1 MEYRAAHDSGVVIL
15 AKEDGVVE
23 KVDADQIIIRDNFGE
38 RHTYTLTKFARSNQ
52 STCINQ
58 HPVVSAGQK
67 IEKGDLLADGPSTEK
82 GEIGLGR
89 NALIGFMTWEGYN
102 YEDAVLLSE
111 KLVKEDIYT
120 SIHIE
125 EFESEARETKL
136 GPEEITRDIPN
147 ISDDAVKDLDEGGI
161 VRIGAEVH
169 AGDILVGKVT
179 PKGETELTAEER
191 LLRAIFG
198 EKAREVRDTSL
209 RVPHGEGGI
218 VVDVKVFTRENK
230 DELSPGVNEMVRIYI
245 AQKRKISVGDKMAG
259 RHGNK
264 GVVSRIL
271 REEDMPFLPD
281 GTPLQIV
288 LNPLGV
294 PSRMNLGQVLE
305 VHLGLA
311 CRALGWHIATPV
323 FDGATYEEILEHLVK
338 AEEKMAA
345 PEDENDP
352 HVNEYHFHNGKPLR
366 LDLDEEGKALFR
378 QGKIRV
384 RDGRTGDYFE
394 NPVTVGIMYFL
405 KLHHLVDDKMHARST
420 GPYSL
425 VTQQPLGG
433 KAQFGGQ
440 RFGEMEVWALEAYGA
455 ANTLQEILTVKSD
468 DTVGRVK
475 TYEAIIKGQN
485 IPNPGV
491 PESFKVLLKEMQ
503 ALSLDIRVL
512 DAARNE
518 IEIPELDPEDMPQS
532 DALRASIA
540 AKPEGEGE
548 AAAEE
553 NEDVE
558 AAAEEAFSM
567 SEDDLSF
574 GTEDEAEDSDDDFT
588 VSEANT
594 EDLEDFSVED
604 LSDLDLDDDI

>member
-1 MEYRAAHDSGVVIL
+1 M
-15 AKEDGVVE
+15 
-23 KVDADQIIIRDNFGE
+23 
-38 RHTYTLTKFARSNQ
+38 
-52 STCINQ
+52 
-58 HPVVSAGQK
+58 
-67 IEKGDLLADGPSTEK
+67 
-82 GEIGLGR
+82 
-89 NALIGFMTWEGYN
+89 
-102 YEDAVLLSE
+102 
-111 KLVKEDIYT
+111 
-120 SIHIE
+120 
-125 EFESEARETKL
+125 
-136 GPEEITRDIPN
+136 
-147 ISDDAVKDLDEGGI
+147 
-161 VRIGAEVH
+161 
-169 AGDILVGKVT
+169 
-179 PKGETELTAEER
+179 
-191 LLRAIFG
+191 
-198 EKAREVRDTSL
+198 
-209 RVPHGEGGI
+209 
-218 VVDVKVFTRENK
+218 DVKVFTRENK

-323 FDGATYEEILEHLVK
+323 FDGATYEEILEHLEK
-338 AEEKMAA
+338 AEAKMSA

-366 LDLDEEGKALFR
+366 LDLDEEGKELFR
-378 QGKIRV
+378 HGKIRV

-485 IPNPGV
+485 IPTPGV

-503 ALSLDIRVL
+503 ALSLDVRVL
-512 DAARNE
+512 DAQKNE
-518 IEIPELDPEDMPQS
+518 IIIPELDPEDMAQ
-532 DALRASIA
+532 
-540 AKPEGEGE
+540 PEPPVRP
-548 AAAEE
+548 AVTAPSAEE
-553 NEDVE
+553 VSEAQEEGLDED
-558 AAAEEAFSM
+558 AAEEAFSM
-567 SEDDLSF
+567 SEEDLDF
-574 GTEDEAEDSDDDFT
+574 GKTLDEEGADEFALDEKDM
-588 VSEANT
+588 
-594 EDLEDFSVED
+594 EDLEDFNVDD
-604 LSDLDLDDDI
+604 LSDLNLDEDL

>member
-1 MEYRAAHDSGVVIL
+1 M
-15 AKEDGVVE
+15 
-23 KVDADQIIIRDNFGE
+23 IRDALGE
-38 RHTYTLTKFARSNQ
+38 RHEYLLTKFARSNQ

-58 HPVVSAGQK
+58 RPVVSAGQK

-147 ISDDAVKDLDEGGI
+147 ISDDAIKDLDEGGI
-161 VRIGAEVH
+161 IRIGAEVH

-218 VVDVKVFTRENK
+218 VVDVKVFTRANK

-323 FDGATYEEILEHLVK
+323 FDGATYEEILEHLDK
-338 AEEKMAA
+338 AVQTMDA
-345 PEDENDP
+345 PLDLSDP
-352 HVNEYHFHNGKPLR
+352 HMTENHFHNGSPLR
-366 LDLDEEGKALFR
+366 LKLDEEGKELFR
-378 QGKIRV
+378 QGKIQV

-394 NPVTVGIMYFL
+394 SPVTVGIMYFL

-485 IPNPGV
+485 IPTPGV

-503 ALSLDIRVL
+503 ALSLDVRVL
-512 DAARNE
+512 DAAKNE
-518 IEIPELDPEDMPQS
+518 IEIPELDPEDLPREQTPVRPSAQS
-532 DALRASIA
+532 MAPAEII
-540 AKPEGEGE
+540 

-553 NEDVE
+553 DEE
-558 AAAEEAFSM
+558 LAQAADEAFNM
-567 SEDDLSF
+567 SDEDLTLGSDEDLSLSSDEDEAFNLKDEDLDDLDDFNVDDLS
-574 GTEDEAEDSDDDFT
+574 G
-588 VSEANT
+588 
-594 EDLEDFSVED
+594 
-604 LSDLDLDDDI
+604 LDLDDDM

>member
-1 MEYRAAHDSGVVIL
+1 M
-15 AKEDGVVE
+15 
-23 KVDADQIIIRDNFGE
+23 
-38 RHTYTLTKFARSNQ
+38 
-52 STCINQ
+52 
-58 HPVVSAGQK
+58 
-67 IEKGDLLADGPSTEK
+67 
-82 GEIGLGR
+82 
-89 NALIGFMTWEGYN
+89 
-102 YEDAVLLSE
+102 
-111 KLVKEDIYT
+111 
-120 SIHIE
+120 
-125 EFESEARETKL
+125 
-136 GPEEITRDIPN
+136 
-147 ISDDAVKDLDEGGI
+147 
-161 VRIGAEVH
+161 H

-548 AAAEE
+548 AVAEE